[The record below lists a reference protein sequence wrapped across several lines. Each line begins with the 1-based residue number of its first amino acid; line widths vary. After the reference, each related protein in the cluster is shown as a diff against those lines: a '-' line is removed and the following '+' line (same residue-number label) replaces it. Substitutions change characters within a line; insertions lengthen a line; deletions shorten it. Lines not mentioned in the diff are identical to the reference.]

1 MKNCTLLCIHMYTG
15 KGSIGCLQ
23 QRPLTV
29 QISFWWGEITKCILK
44 HSILLRAKKSKIEFL
59 FFSQASVRLF
69 CFMLSMLKQWARNMM
84 WYYEK
89 MEGDWCKVFSHNLK
103 LWELALCFQKHFSD
117 LFPLPHP
124 TLPHSLEWSW
134 RERSRGSCYKILSP
148 HILPANGFWWILK
161 FTDNV
166 WQSQTG
172 KERFWMN

>member
-1 MKNCTLLCIHMYTG
+1 MYFKTLYT
-15 KGSIGCLQ
+15 
-23 QRPLTV
+23 P
-29 QISFWWGEITKCILK
+29 
-44 HSILLRAKKSKIEFL
+44 KSKEKQNWVS
-59 FFSQASVRLF
+59 FFFPSISEIVLF